1 MTLLIIMGMIP
12 KSRKLLNIFSV
23 TEVMKIMPTE
33 TISNTASPSCEGV
46 FASFSMMLGT
56 TIDSA
61 ATSHNPGIIK
71 IARELNQKISA
82 GENNSVIRNH
92 QNSGLAAA
100 SKPYLGN
107 N

>member
-1 MTLLIIMGMIP
+1 MTLLIIMGMLP
-12 KSRKLLNIFSV
+12 KSSKLLNIFSV

-46 FASFSMMLGT
+46 IASFSMMFGT
-56 TIDSA
+56 TMDSA